1 MLLKSLP
8 HSIFSSPRIHHS
20 MNIAG
25 FKSLVSC
32 LWTLNLPI
40 SFAIK
45 SNSVMHM
52 LAAKWSTYLQ
62 LWVLEVEL
70 LGSNM
75 SVFQKACTNVTLH
88 LQCEILKS
96 SNWGEVW
103 TPGNPRRSGQF
114 FHGKAHVWT
123 PSKAQDARQKGREQ
137 ASSPPLWLGRQDS
150 KQRLVFPEGGR
161 QLWMAECTK
170 GVILLHTTALYHQY
184 HYY

>member
-8 HSIFSSPRIHHS
+8 HSIFSSPRIHYS

-32 LWTLNLPI
+32 LWTLNLPV

-70 LGSNM
+70 GLNM

-96 SNWGEVW
+96 SNWGVRCEPQE
-103 TPGNPRRSGQF
+103 TPEGVASFSDMEKPMSEPQVKHR
-114 FHGKAHVWT
+114 K
-123 PSKAQDARQKGREQ
+123 QDKRTSII
-137 ASSPPLWLGRQDS
+137 ASPLWAFCRQDS
-150 KQRLVFPEGGR
+150 KQRLVFPEEGR
-161 QLWMAECTK
+161 QL
-170 GVILLHTTALYHQY
+170 
-184 HYY
+184 